1 MFSIALCLIFAVLT
15 SAHRDVSG
23 TLNDLRDITTGA
35 NNLTAM
41 TNAWDGKT
49 TGADQ
54 IGVSTNVLADLV
66 DTANHHAAEQQDVAS
81 SEDSAAIRDYITA
94 TGEPSVAA
102 SIDAVLARKTELDAA
117 GASPDVLD
125 AMQSLKSKVD
135 AFATTLWVVTSEDQR
150 DSVRSAISQ
159 LDTDFA
165 KVIDAFS

>member
-1 MFSIALCLIFAVLT
+1 MFSTALCLIFAVLT
-15 SAHRDVSG
+15 SAHRDISG

-35 NNLTAM
+35 NNLTAV

-49 TGADQ
+49 AGADQ
-54 IGVSTNVLADLV
+54 IGASTN
-66 DTANHHAAEQQDVAS
+66 DVAS

-102 SIDAVLARKTELDAA
+102 SIDAVMARKADLDAA